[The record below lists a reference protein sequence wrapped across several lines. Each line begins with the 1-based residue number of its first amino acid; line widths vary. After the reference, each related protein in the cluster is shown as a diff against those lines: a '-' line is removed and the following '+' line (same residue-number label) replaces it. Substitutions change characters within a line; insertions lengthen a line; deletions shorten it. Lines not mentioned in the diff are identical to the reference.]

1 MEFLSKLNARY
12 ATKVFDPT
20 KKVSEADMEKL
31 LEAIRLSASS
41 LGLQPYKVLVVED
54 PAIRAELR
62 KVAWNQS
69 QITDA
74 SALLVFAV
82 DYAADGKTADD
93 FIDLIAQTRNVTVE
107 SLSGYSDMIKGT
119 IKNLNAEQLETWVS
133 KQAYIA
139 LGFGLVSAAVL
150 GLDACPMEGFSA
162 DDFDRILD
170 INKLGLKSKVVMAVG
185 YRSKEDKYQ
194 HLAKVR
200 QKKED
205 LFIKF

>member
-1 MEFLSKLNARY
+1 MDILSKLNTRY
-12 ATKVFDPT
+12 ATKIFDPT
-20 KKVSEADMEKL
+20 KKVSEADMDKL

-41 LGLQPYKVLVVED
+41 FGLQPYKVLVVED

-62 KVAWNQS
+62 KAAWDQS

-74 SALLVFAV
+74 SALLVFAAKYETNAVMV
-82 DYAADGKTADD
+82 DE
-93 FIDLIAQTRNVTVE
+93 FVDLVSNTRNIPKDA
-107 SLSGYSDMIKGT
+107 LSGYSDMMKGS
-119 IKNLNAEQLETWVS
+119 IQSQSPEQIETWVS

-150 GLDACPMEGFSA
+150 DIDACPMEGFSPA
-162 DDFDRILD
+162 DFDRILD
-170 INKLGLKSKVVMAVG
+170 INKLGLKSKVILAVG
-185 YRSKEDKYQ
+185 YRSEEDKYQ

-205 LFIKF
+205 FIIKF

>member
-1 MEFLSKLNARY
+1 MDILSKLNTRY
-12 ATKVFDPT
+12 ATKVFDTT

-41 LGLQPYKVLVVED
+41 FGLQPYKVLVVTD
-54 PAIRAELR
+54 PAIRADLR
-62 KVAWNQS
+62 KAAWGQS

-82 DYAADGKTADD
+82 KSNFSAAHVDE
-93 FIDLIAQTRNVTVE
+93 FIELVSKGRNIPKEALGEYGNMMKGSIAGMT
-107 SLSGYSDMIKGT
+107 
-119 IKNLNAEQLETWVS
+119 AEQIEVWNS

-150 GLDACPMEGFSA
+150 DLDACPMEGFSA
-162 DDFDRILD
+162 DDFDKILNLD
-170 INKLGLKSKVVMAVG
+170 KLGLKSKVIMAVG
-185 YRSKEDKYQ
+185 YRSSEDKYQ

-205 LFIKF
+205 LFVKF

>member
-1 MEFLSKLNARY
+1 MDILSKLNKRY
-12 ATKVFDPT
+12 ATKVFDKT
-20 KKVSEADMEKL
+20 KKVSEADMETL

-41 LGLQPYKVLVVED
+41 YGLQPYKVLVVTD

-62 KVAWNQS
+62 KAAWNQS

-74 SALLVFAV
+74 SALLIFAAKYETNTASIDEFV
-82 DYAADGKTADD
+82 DLVAD
-93 FIDLIAQTRNVTVE
+93 TRNMPKE
-107 SLSGYSDMIKGT
+107 ALAGYSDIMKGS
-119 IKNLNAEQLETWVS
+119 IQNMSQEQIETWVS

-139 LGFGLVSAAVL
+139 LGFGLVTAAVL

-162 DDFDRILD
+162 ADFDKILD
-170 INKLGLKSKVVMAVG
+170 INKLGLKSKVILAVG
-185 YRSKEDKYQ
+185 YRSEDDKYQ

-205 LFIKF
+205 LFIKY

>member
-1 MEFLSKLNARY
+1 MDILSKLNTRY
-12 ATKVFDPT
+12 ATKIFDPT
-20 KKVSEADMEKL
+20 KKVSEADMDKL

-41 LGLQPYKVLVVED
+41 FGLQPYKVLVVED

-62 KVAWNQS
+62 KAAWDQP

-74 SALLVFAV
+74 SALLVFAAKYETNAVTV
-82 DYAADGKTADD
+82 DE
-93 FIDLIAQTRNVTVE
+93 FVDLVSNTRNIPKDA
-107 SLSGYSDMIKGT
+107 LSGYSDMMKGS
-119 IKNLNAEQLETWVS
+119 IQSQSPEQIETWVS

-150 GLDACPMEGFSA
+150 DIDACPMEGFSPA
-162 DDFDRILD
+162 DFDRILD
-170 INKLGLKSKVVMAVG
+170 INKLGLKSKVIMAVG
-185 YRSKEDKYQ
+185 YRSEEDKYQ

-205 LFIKF
+205 FIIKF

>member
-1 MEFLSKLNARY
+1 MDILKQLNTRY
-12 ATKVFDPT
+12 ATKVFDQT

-41 LGLQPYKVLVVED
+41 YGLQPYKVLIVED
-54 PAIRAELR
+54 PKLRAELR
-62 KVAWNQS
+62 KVAWDQP

-82 DYAADGKTADD
+82 KYETNGSTVDEFVNLTAK
-93 FIDLIAQTRNVTVE
+93 TRNLSKE
-107 SLSGYSDMIKGT
+107 SLEGYSDMMKGSLQ
-119 IKNLNAEQLETWVS
+119 NMNQEQVETWVS

-150 GLDACPMEGFSA
+150 GIDACPMEGFSSS
-162 DDFDRILD
+162 DFDRILD
-170 INKLGLKSKVVMAVG
+170 INKLGLKSKVIMAVG
-185 YRSKEDKYQ
+185 YRSEEDNYQ

>member
-1 MEFLSKLNARY
+1 MDILSKLNTRY
-12 ATKVFDPT
+12 ATKIFDPK
-20 KKVSEADMEKL
+20 KKVSEADMDKL

-41 LGLQPYKVLVVED
+41 FGLQPYKVLVVED

-62 KVAWNQS
+62 KAAWDQP

-74 SALLVFAV
+74 SALLVFAANFETSAETV
-82 DYAADGKTADD
+82 DE
-93 FIDLIAQTRNVTVE
+93 FVDLVSHTRNIPKDA
-107 SLSGYSDMIKGT
+107 LSGYSDMMKGT
-119 IKNLNAEQLETWVS
+119 IQSQNPEQIDTWVS

-150 GLDACPMEGFSA
+150 DIDACPMEGFSPS
-162 DDFDRILD
+162 DFDRILD
-170 INKLGLKSKVVMAVG
+170 INKLGLKSKVIMAVG
-185 YRSKEDKYQ
+185 YRSDEDKYQ

>member
-1 MEFLSKLNARY
+1 MDIISKLNTRY
-12 ATKVFDPT
+12 ATKVFDPS
-20 KKVSEADMEKL
+20 KKVSEPEMEKL

-41 LGLQPYKVLVVED
+41 FGLQPYTILVVED
-54 PAIRAELR
+54 PKIRAELR
-62 KVAWNQS
+62 KSARDQA

-82 DYAADGKTADD
+82 KYEANGKTVDEYV
-93 FIDLIAQTRNVTVE
+93 DLMAETRKLSKDTLAGYGDRIKQ
-107 SLSGYSDMIKGT
+107 SLQKMTPEMLDS
-119 IKNLNAEQLETWVS
+119 WVS

-150 GLDACPMEGFSA
+150 GIDTCPMEGFSPA
-162 DDFDRILD
+162 EFDKILD
-170 INKLGLKSKVVMAVG
+170 INKLGLKSKVLLAVG
-185 YRSKEDKYQ
+185 YRSQEDKYQ

>member
-1 MEFLSKLNARY
+1 MDILSKLNTRY

-41 LGLQPYKVLVVED
+41 YGLQPYKILVVED
-54 PAIRAELR
+54 PQIRAELR
-62 KVAWNQS
+62 KFAWDQS

-74 SALLVFAV
+74 SALLIF
-82 DYAADGKTADD
+82 AADVDTNAKSVDE
-93 FIDLIAQTRNVTVE
+93 FVDLVSHTRNIPKDA
-107 SLSGYSDMIKGT
+107 LSGYADMMKGSIQGQT
-119 IKNLNAEQLETWVS
+119 PEQIETWVS

-139 LGFGLVSAAVL
+139 LGFGLVTAAI
-150 GLDACPMEGFSA
+150 LDLNACPMEGFSPS
-162 DDFDRILD
+162 DFDRILD
-170 INKLGLKSKVVMAVG
+170 INKLGLKSKVIMAVG
-185 YRSKEDKYQ
+185 YRSDEDHYA

>member
-1 MEFLSKLNARY
+1 MDILSKLNTRY
-12 ATKVFDPT
+12 ATKIFDPK
-20 KKVSEADMEKL
+20 KKVSEADMDKL

-41 LGLQPYKVLVVED
+41 FGLQPYKVLVVED

-62 KVAWNQS
+62 KAAWDQP

-74 SALLVFAV
+74 SALLVFAANFETSAETV
-82 DYAADGKTADD
+82 DE
-93 FIDLIAQTRNVTVE
+93 FVDLVSHTRNIPKDA
-107 SLSGYSDMIKGT
+107 LSGYSDMMKGT
-119 IKNLNAEQLETWVS
+119 IQSQNPEQIDTWVS

-150 GLDACPMEGFSA
+150 DIDACPMEGFSPA
-162 DDFDRILD
+162 DFDRILD
-170 INKLGLKSKVVMAVG
+170 INKLGLKSKVIMAVG
-185 YRSKEDKYQ
+185 YRSDEDKYQ

>member
-1 MEFLSKLNARY
+1 MDILSKLNTRY

-41 LGLQPYKVLVVED
+41 YGLQPYKVLVIED
-54 PAIRAELR
+54 PKIRAELR
-62 KVAWNQS
+62 KVAWDQP

-74 SALLVFAV
+74 SVLLVFAV
-82 DYAADGKTADD
+82 KYETNGSTVDE
-93 FIDLIAQTRNVTVE
+93 FIDLIAQTRNISKGSME
-107 SLSGYSDMIKGT
+107 GYSDMMKGSLQ
-119 IKNLNAEQLETWVS
+119 NLNQEQVETWVS

-150 GLDACPMEGFSA
+150 GIDACPMEGFSSA
-162 DDFDRILD
+162 DFDKILD
-170 INKLGLKSKVVMAVG
+170 LNKLGLKSKVIMAVG
-185 YRSKEDKYQ
+185 YRSQDDQYQ

-200 QKKED
+200 QKNKD
-205 LFIKF
+205 FFIKF

>member
-1 MEFLSKLNARY
+1 MDIISKLNFRY

-41 LGLQPYKVLVVED
+41 FGLQPYKVLVVED
-54 PAIRAELR
+54 PKIRAELR
-62 KVAWNQS
+62 KVAWDQP

-74 SALLVFAV
+74 SALFVFAV
-82 DYAADGKTADD
+82 KYETNGSTVDE
-93 FIDLIAQTRNVTVE
+93 FVNLIAKTRNQSNE
-107 SLSGYSDMIKGT
+107 SLEGYSDVMKGSLQ
-119 IKNLNAEQLETWVS
+119 NMSQEQVETWVS

-139 LGFGLVSAAVL
+139 LGFGLVTAAVL

-162 DDFDRILD
+162 PDFDKILD
-170 INKLGLKSKVVMAVG
+170 VNKLGLKSKVIMAVG
-185 YRSKEDKYQ
+185 YRSGEDKYQ

>member
-1 MEFLSKLNARY
+1 MDILSKLNKRY
-12 ATKVFDPT
+12 ATKIFDKT
-20 KKVSEADMEKL
+20 KKVSVVDMETL

-41 LGLQPYKVLVVED
+41 YGLQPYKVLVVED

-62 KVAWNQS
+62 KAAWNQP

-74 SALLVFAV
+74 SALLIFVAKV
-82 DYAADGKTADD
+82 DTNTASVDEL
-93 FIDLIAQTRNVTVE
+93 IDLVADTRNIPKVALT
-107 SLSGYSDMIKGT
+107 GFSDMMKGS
-119 IKNLNAEQLETWVS
+119 IQGMSQEQIEIWVS

-139 LGFGLVSAAVL
+139 LGFGLVTAAVL
-150 GLDACPMEGFSA
+150 GLDACPMEGFSG

-170 INKLGLKSKVVMAVG
+170 INKLGLKSKVIMAVG
-185 YRSKEDKYQ
+185 YRSEDDKYQ

-205 LFIKF
+205 LFIKY

>member
-1 MEFLSKLNARY
+1 MDILSKLNTRY

-41 LGLQPYKVLVVED
+41 YGLQPYKILIVED
-54 PAIRAELR
+54 PKIRTELR
-62 KVAWNQS
+62 KVAWDQP

-82 DYAADGKTADD
+82 KYETNGSTVDEFVNLTAK
-93 FIDLIAQTRNVTVE
+93 TRNVSKE
-107 SLSGYSDMIKGT
+107 SLEGFSDMMKGSLQ
-119 IKNLNAEQLETWVS
+119 NMNQEQIETWVS

-139 LGFGLVSAAVL
+139 LGFGLVTAAVL
-150 GLDACPMEGFSA
+150 GLDACPMEGFSPA
-162 DDFDRILD
+162 DFDRILD
-170 INKLGLKSKVVMAVG
+170 INKLGLKSKVILTVG
-185 YRSKEDKYQ
+185 YRSDEDHYA

>member
-1 MEFLSKLNARY
+1 MEFLSKLNTRY
-12 ATKVFDPT
+12 ATKVFDAT
-20 KKVSEADMEKL
+20 KKIPEPDLAKL

-41 LGLQPYKVLVVED
+41 FGLQPYKVLVVED
-54 PAIRAELR
+54 PAIRKELR
-62 KVAWNQS
+62 KVAWDQS

-82 DYAADGKTADD
+82 KYGTDGTTVDE
-93 FIDLIAQTRNVTVE
+93 FVDLVSDTRNVTKE
-107 SLSGYSDMIKGT
+107 SLAAYGNMMKGSIHT
-119 IKNLNAEQLETWVS
+119 QSLEQIETWVS

-150 GLDACPMEGFSA
+150 GIDTCPMEGFSPA
-162 DDFDRILD
+162 DFDRILGLE
-170 INKLGLKSKVVMAVG
+170 KLGLKSKVILAVG
-185 YRSKEDKYQ
+185 YRSKEDHYQ

-205 LFIKF
+205 LFINV